1 MSRYDVKDLIGGAAL
16 IALGIFA
23 AVFAAMTLEIGDPA
37 HMGPGLFPI
46 ALGILLAG
54 FGLLILVRALI
65 LRGTFELPQFETR
78 PFLAI
83 TAATASFALAIETL
97 GAVPAIVIMTL
108 VARLADERIGF
119 IRPLILGCLLALIAT
134 LIFSVGLELP
144 IYPFIRPF

>member
-1 MSRYDVKDLIGGAAL
+1 MSGYDIKDLIGGAIL

-23 AVFAAMTLEIGDPA
+23 AVFAAMTLDVGDPA

-46 ALGILLAG
+46 ALGILLTG
-54 FGLLILVRALI
+54 FGVLILIRALI
-65 LRGTFELPQFETR
+65 IRGTFELPQFELR

-83 TAATASFALAIETL
+83 VASTASFALTIETL

-119 IRPLILGCLLALIAT
+119 VRPLVLGMSLAVFAT
-134 LIFSVGLELP
+134 LIFSIGLKLP

>member
-1 MSRYDVKDLIGGAAL
+1 MPGYDVKDLIGGAIL

-23 AVFAAMTLEIGDPA
+23 AVFAAMTLEVGNPA

-46 ALGILLAG
+46 ALGVLLTG
-54 FGLLILVRALI
+54 FGILILIRALI

-83 TAATASFALAIETL
+83 VAATASFALTIETL
-97 GAVPAIVIMTL
+97 GAVPAIVLMT
-108 VARLADERIGF
+108 VIARLADARIGF
-119 IRPLILGCLLALIAT
+119 IRPLVLGAILALLAT
-134 LIFSVGLELP
+134 LIFSIGLKLP